1 MSTFTESQHPRGQAG
16 RFTEKAKP
24 GAGVSL
30 AGPPGEQAPGL
41 GHLSQAVQDSNRECQ
56 DALRHTETLS
66 AGVCAELVSAHYP
79 AATGLVLEPSDQ
91 GFFWSGEAIL
101 DRAGGEVGSLGEEEL
116 LDTDEDLA
124 LSNLNCFKSYPYISQ
139 DAQGQWAMDLEA
151 ARSATPALAQP

>member
-1 MSTFTESQHPRGQAG
+1 MSIFTESQHPRGQAG
-16 RFTEKAKP
+16 KFTTKTKP
-24 GAGVSL
+24 GAGVGLSRPADGL
-30 AGPPGEQAPGL
+30 ASDAGR
-41 GHLSQAVQDSNRECQ
+41 LSRAVQDSNRQCQ
-56 DALRHTETLS
+56 DALGRVEALS
-66 AGVCAELVSAHYP
+66 AGVCAQLVSGYYPDAAH
-79 AATGLVLEPSDQ
+79 LVLEPSDQ